1 MTEHFVYG
9 LHAVTALL
17 HNRYRPVRQLYINQD
32 RDDPRLKSILDL
44 ALMRKI
50 SVETLSSQKMN
61 QRFAEFTHQGVV
73 ASAGALPDYA
83 EQDLPHL
90 LDSLQSPALVLI
102 LDGVTDPHNLGACL
116 RSADAAGVN
125 FVIIP
130 KDKSASISPVVS
142 KVACGA
148 AESIPLVRVT
158 NLVRAMDT
166 IKQQGVWIY
175 GAAGEASQT
184 VYQLD
189 LRTSVALA
197 MGSEGSGLRR
207 LTREHCDGLFSLP
220 MSGTVESLNVSV
232 AAGVSLYEVLRQRQ
246 GF

>member
-17 HNRYRPVRQLYINQD
+17 HNLYRPVRQLYINQD
-32 RDDPRLKSILDL
+32 REDPRLKSILDL
-44 ALMRKI
+44 ASERKI

-61 QRFAEFTHQGVV
+61 QRFPEFTHQGVV

-90 LDSLQSPALVLI
+90 LDRLQSPALVLI

-130 KDKSASISPVVS
+130 KDKSASISPIVS

-189 LRTSVALA
+189 LRASVALA

-220 MSGTVESLNVSV
+220 MSGSVESLNVSV